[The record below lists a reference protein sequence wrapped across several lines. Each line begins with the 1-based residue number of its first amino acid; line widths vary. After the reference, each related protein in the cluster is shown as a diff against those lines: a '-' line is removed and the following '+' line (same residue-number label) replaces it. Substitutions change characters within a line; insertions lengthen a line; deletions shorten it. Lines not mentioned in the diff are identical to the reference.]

1 MGYVEQQDIHS
12 AATTVLEALWF
23 RWAWGWRTCTV
34 QPPLSAA
41 EGGYKQRANSPHN
54 SQRPPAPAAL
64 RAGRPRPRHV
74 AEVLDTVKLSMVG
87 NALVGDAP
95 AADGGNGGGGA
106 GLSVEQRKRLT
117 IAVELVAQP
126 RWAGLHR

>member
-1 MGYVEQQDIHS
+1 
-12 AATTVLEALWF
+12 
-23 RWAWGWRTCTV
+23 
-34 QPPLSAA
+34 
-41 EGGYKQRANSPHN
+41 
-54 SQRPPAPAAL
+54 
-64 RAGRPRPRHV
+64 V